1 MRKLFLLLFSA
12 LLVCCFVGCDQDAEP
27 KVAAVSF
34 DANGATGRVPST
46 INVRI
51 GKSFSVPSKGSLEK
65 RGYDFA
71 GWNTSPSGNG
81 TQFASYRSGTANED
95 MTLYAQWKIHTY
107 NIEYDYMYGELPPEE
122 WNRSSY
128 TVDTESFQ
136 LANPTREGFEF
147 LGWKLY
153 GSDDSTAKKNCLVE
167 KGSVGDLHFVAV
179 WRQLSSWTV
188 SYNANGGNGWVTS
201 QTKYEGGVVTI
212 LDASTIERKG
222 YGFVCWNTKEDG
234 SGVDYNPNDT
244 YDKDDSL
251 SLYAQWEI
259 LEYSIKYDLTGGFF
273 EGAASNPDAY
283 TVESASFALKNPV
296 KEGHV
301 FLGWKNAG
309 SADSTAKSSF
319 VFEKGSYGDCFLV
332 AVWRTLKELTIS
344 FYVNAA
350 SSEDAYSFVK
360 VMEGES
366 FVIPSGEGLSRDGY
380 DFAAWDTRSSGNGTK
395 YEPSQEIVVD
405 CDLKLYAQWTLHNY
419 SIYYDLAGG
428 YFPVGLSVPDHYT
441 IETRTFALN
450 EPSKNGSSFLG
461 WKPAGS
467 NDSSA
472 NKSFS
477 IEKGSYGDLSF
488 VAVWGHVISYD
499 SNGGE
504 GNLESQTKLEG
515 ATLTLATAEGFSRDG
530 YEFDCWNTKAD
541 GSGTNYQQGDVFD
554 EDRDVT
560 LYAKWTLVSYPI
572 TYNFNGG
579 YLTDGSFNLNS
590 YTIETDTFA
599 LANPKRN
606 GDWTFIGWKLSGDED
621 KTAQEF
627 VKIQKG
633 STGAKSFVAV
643 WGHYVSYNI
652 NGGYGEVKRQIKYE
666 KTPLILASLE
676 GLSRKGYSIETWNTS
691 PDGSGTNYNPSS
703 MFNGDRDMVLY
714 AKWDIE
720 HYGISYELDGGLLPD
735 GLENPLDYTVE
746 TPTFELNAPE
756 KDGYKFLGWK
766 LAGSDDSTSNPDI
779 KIARGSTGD
788 KSYVAVW
795 QPLNSCWVQYVANG
809 GSGSVGRQI
818 KYEGVPLAISD
829 VTGLSRDGYD
839 FVCWNTS
846 ANGSG
851 TDYKPGDLY
860 RADSN
865 LTLYAQWRIVSYK
878 IGYDLDGGALPA
890 GCSNPV
896 AYTMESESFTLV
908 NPSKEGYEFLGWKIV
923 GYSDSTASKTV
934 SIEKGSLGAKA
945 FVAVWRQL
953 NRYEVTYNANG
964 GTGSIESQSKLEGHS
979 LIVSNPLNIARTG
992 YSFKEWNT
1000 KADGSGESYNP
1011 GDSYNV
1017 DQDLVLYAKWSAV
1030 QYLISY
1036 NLDGGILPVGSS
1048 NPISYTIEYD
1058 SFTLNNPTKAGYV
1071 FLGWKLS
1078 GFSNSTA
1085 QKVFEIEKGSVGNKS
1100 LIAVWRQLN
1109 EYTISYNV
1117 NGGSGSVPS
1126 QTKLEGASIAI
1137 AEPEGISR
1145 NGYMFACWNTML
1157 DGSGKSYNPNDI
1169 FSSDYNLNL
1178 YAEWDIVK
1186 YSISYDLGDGTI
1198 PTGYDNPKEYDVE
1211 TDTIILVNPERLGYK
1226 FIGWKE
1232 FGSADETAEENVS
1245 IAKGSTGNKFFV
1257 AVWKQLK
1264 KYVISYDSNGGT
1276 GFIPSQTMYE
1286 GDIITISPAFNIS
1299 RSGYE
1304 FVCWNTE
1311 PDGSGTDYQPLTS
1324 RGCQNVKLYAKWRI
1338 LTYEIEYDL
1347 AGGVIEGEN
1356 NPSTYT
1362 VEKDTFTLSNPVKEG
1377 YRFLGWKV
1385 FGSADET
1392 ALESIEIKKGSTG
1405 NKFFIAV
1412 WRQLAKYTISYDANG
1427 GTGSIPSQTKYEG
1440 DLVVLQDSNGL
1451 EREGFQFT
1459 SWNTSSDGS
1468 GMTFY
1473 PDDVYTDDGNLSLYA
1488 IWIEDPLT
1496 YTYLPETDSYSV
1508 TCSDKTISS
1517 VVIPSVH
1524 KGKPVTEIGAYA
1536 FDEFSSLISVEMPLS
1551 LTAIGKCAFWGCRG
1565 LTGSLT
1571 IPDGVTDIGACA
1583 FEGCSG
1589 LTGNLIIPKGVTNI
1603 NDDVFR
1609 GCSGLTGSLI
1619 IPEGVTNIG
1628 AYAFSGCSGLTGSL
1642 IIPEVVT
1649 SIGEYAFSK
1658 CSGLT
1663 GDLIVPDG
1671 VTTIGV
1677 GAFSECSGLTGS
1689 LAIPNGVT
1697 TIEAWVFSGCSG
1709 LTGNLTIPD
1718 GVTSIEV
1725 GAFKGCTGLSGSLTM
1740 PNGVVCIGDRAFQGC
1755 SSLSGDLRMSENLK
1769 SIGEYAFHGCN
1780 GLTGELRIPNSVTI
1794 IDDFTFC
1801 GCSGFSG
1808 SLFLPAEVTSIG
1820 DGAFSGCS
1828 GLTGSLTI
1836 PDSVTVIGG
1845 SAFYNCSGLTGNLV
1859 IPDEVTIIGDC
1870 AFSGCSGLSGDL
1882 IIPNGVIYI
1891 GRRAFGDCSGLTG
1904 ALTIP
1909 DGVTTINER
1918 AFAGCSGLTG
1928 SLIIPDNVTSIEE
1941 SAFEG
1946 CSGLTGSLIIPD
1958 NVTSIGEYAF
1968 SKCSGL
1974 TGNLKIPESV
1984 ISIGVGAFYCCS
1996 SLTGSLTIPEGVTS
2010 ISSLSFNGCRG
2021 LTGRLVIPSGVT
2033 SIGSSAF
2040 NCCSGLTGS
2049 LEIPDGVTSIGNHAF
2064 ADCSG
2069 LTGSLKMPGKVKN
2082 IGNFAFYNCQ
2092 GLTRL
2097 TFSGIAELST
2107 IGDYAFNRCR
2117 GLTSID
2123 VPKGVTDI
2131 GEGAFLGCN
2140 SLTNINYEESI
2151 SRWNAITKR
2160 ADWDFGTPN
2169 YTIHFSDGT
2178 TMTKE

>member
-1 MRKLFLLLFSA
+1 MRKLFLLLFAA

-34 DANGATGRVPST
+34 DANGATGKVPST

-107 NIEYDYMYGELPPEE
+107 SIEYDYMYGELPPEE
-122 WNRSSY
+122 WNRSNY

-136 LANPTREGFEF
+136 LVNPTREGYEF
-147 LGWKLY
+147 WGWKLY
-153 GSDDSTAKKNCLVE
+153 GSDDSTAKKSYLVE
-167 KGSVGDLHFVAV
+167 KGSVGDLHFVAA
-179 WRQLSSWTV
+179 WKQLSSWTV
-188 SYNANGGNGWVTS
+188 SYNANGGSGWVLS
-201 QTKYEGGVVTI
+201 QTKYEGGTVTI

-234 SGVDYNPNDT
+234 SGVDYRPNDT

-251 SLYAQWEI
+251 SLYAKWEI
-259 LEYSIKYDLTGGFF
+259 FEYSIKYDLTGGFL
-273 EGAASNPDAY
+273 EGEASNPDAY
-283 TVESASFALKNPV
+283 TVETASFTLKNPV

-309 SADSTAKSSF
+309 SADSTARSSF
-319 VFEKGSYGDCFLV
+319 VFEKGSYGDRSLV
-332 AVWRTLKELTIS
+332 AVWRPLKELTIS

-350 SSEDAYSFVK
+350 SSEDAYSSVK

-366 FVIPSGEGLSRDGY
+366 FVIPSGEELSRNGY
-380 DFAAWDTRSSGNGTK
+380 DFASWNTMSSGNGTK
-395 YEPSQEIVVD
+395 YEPSQKIVVD
-405 CDLKLYAQWTLHNY
+405 CDLKLYVQWSLHNY

-450 EPSKNGSSFLG
+450 EPSKNGSTFLG

-504 GNLESQTKLEG
+504 GNRESQTKLEG
-515 ATLTLATAEGFSRDG
+515 ATLTLATAEGFSRNG

-541 GSGTNYQQGDVFD
+541 GSGTNYQRGAVFD
-554 EDRDVT
+554 EDRDAT

-691 PDGSGTNYNPSS
+691 SDGSGTNYNPSS

-720 HYGISYELDGGLLPD
+720 LYGISYELDGGLLPD
-735 GLENPLDYTVE
+735 GLENPLVYTVE
-746 TPTFELNAPE
+746 TPTFELHAPE

-818 KYEGVPLAISD
+818 KYEGVPLTISG
-829 VTGLSRDGYD
+829 VNGLSRDGYD

-878 IGYDLDGGALPA
+878 IEYDLDGGALPA

-923 GYSDSTASKTV
+923 GYPDSTASKTV

-953 NRYEVTYNANG
+953 NRYKVTYNANG
-964 GTGSIESQSKLEGHS
+964 GTGSIESQSKLEGHF

-1036 NLDGGILPVGSS
+1036 NLDGGILPIGSS

-1078 GFSNSTA
+1078 GSSNSTA
-1085 QKVFEIEKGSVGNKS
+1085 KKVFEIEKGSVGNKS

-1137 AEPEGISR
+1137 AEPEGVSR
-1145 NGYMFACWNTML
+1145 NGYMFACWNTL
-1157 DGSGKSYNPNDI
+1157 SDGSGKSYNPNDI

-1178 YAEWDIVK
+1178 YVEWDVVK
-1186 YSISYDLGDGTI
+1186 YSISYDLGGGTI

-1211 TDTIILVNPERLGYK
+1211 TDTIVLTNPEMLGYK
-1226 FIGWKE
+1226 FLGWKE

-1245 IAKGSTGNKFFV
+1245 IVKGSTGNRSFV

-1276 GFIPSQTMYE
+1276 GSIPSQTMYE
-1286 GDIITISPAFNIS
+1286 GDIVTISPAFNLS
-1299 RSGYE
+1299 RTGYE

-1311 PDGSGTDYQPLTS
+1311 PDGSGTDYLPLST

-1362 VEKDTFTLSNPVKEG
+1362 VEKDTFTLTNPVKEG

-1385 FGSADET
+1385 LGSPDET
-1392 ALESIEIKKGSTG
+1392 ALEAIEIKKGSTG
-1405 NKFFIAV
+1405 DKSFVAV
-1412 WRQLAKYTISYDANG
+1412 WKQLVKYTISYDSNG
-1427 GTGSIPSQTKYEG
+1427 GSGSIPSQTKYEG
-1440 DLVVLQDSNGL
+1440 DSVVLRDSNSF
-1451 EREGFQFT
+1451 EREGFQFV
-1459 SWNTSSDGS
+1459 SWNTCSDGS
-1468 GMTFY
+1468 GTAFY
-1473 PDDVYTDDGNLSLYA
+1473 SGDVFTDDRNLLLYA

-1496 YTYLPETDSYSV
+1496 YTYLPETGSYSV

-1524 KGKPVTEIGAYA
+1524 KGKPVTEIGSYA
-1536 FDEFSSLISVEMPLS
+1536 FHKCSNLMNVGIPLS
-1551 LTAIGKCAFWGCRG
+1551 VTYIGCGAFMECISLVNVELPFGVEVIEKDTFYGCLG
-1565 LTGSLT
+1565 LTSVK
-1571 IPDGVTDIGACA
+1571 IPTGVTTIGGSA
-1583 FEGCSG
+1583 FYKCSN
-1589 LTGNLIIPKGVTNI
+1589 LTGNLIIP
-1603 NDDVFR
+1603 
-1609 GCSGLTGSLI
+1609 
-1619 IPEGVTNIG
+1619 EG
-1628 AYAFSGCSGLTGSL
+1628 
-1642 IIPEVVT
+1642 VT
-1649 SIGEYAFSK
+1649 SIGEYAFGECNS
-1658 CSGLT
+1658 LT
-1663 GDLIVPDG
+1663 GKLIIPDG
-1671 VTTIGV
+1671 VTVIER
-1677 GAFSECSGLTGS
+1677 GAFSRCGGLTIIEIPESVTSIGDFAFYDCRSLTSVNLPSSITSIGNSAFSDCRSLIGINIPSSVTDIGAYAFTNCFNLTGS
-1689 LAIPNGVT
+1689 IIIPDGVARIEDCTFAGCSSLTGIEIPNSVKSIGRNAFSDCSSLIGNLMIPEGVT
-1697 TIEAWVFSGCSG
+1697 RIEDQTFYRCNNITSCEIPSSVKVIGSEAFYSCEGLTSLTIPNTSELEIIGDSAFKLCSNLTGYLIIPDSITSIGNYAFFGCSNLCGNLTVPENITNIGDYAFGHCSSLSGSLTIPGSVVNIGYGAFLGCSNLVGALVLQDGVESIGPLAFSRCSSLTSIELPESVTIIGGSAFSGCKSLTSCNIPSGVTALEDGVFSGCINWAGNLALPDGIKSIG
-1709 LTGNLTIPD
+1709 RYAFSDCKNLTGNLTIPD
-1718 GVTSIEV
+1718 GVTTI
-1725 GAFKGCTGLSGSLTM
+1725 GDHAFDCCSGFIGSLSI
-1740 PNGVVCIGDRAFQGC
+1740 PDAV
-1755 SSLSGDLRMSENLK
+1755 K
-1769 SIGEYAFHGCN
+1769 SIGSEAFYNCVGLTRITISNTSELEIVGEAAFIFCN
-1780 GLTGELRIPNSVTI
+1780 GLTGIEIPASVIRI
-1794 IDDFTFC
+1794 
-1801 GCSGFSG
+1801 
-1808 SLFLPAEVTSIG
+1808 
-1820 DGAFSGCS
+1820 DGYVFQSC
-1828 GLTGSLTI
+1828 
-1836 PDSVTVIGG
+1836 
-1845 SAFYNCSGLTGNLV
+1845 YNLV
-1859 IPDEVTIIGDC
+1859 NICYRGTI
-1870 AFSGCSGLSGDL
+1870 SQW
-1882 IIPNGVIYI
+1882 
-1891 GRRAFGDCSGLTG
+1891 
-1904 ALTIP
+1904 
-1909 DGVTTINER
+1909 NE
-1918 AFAGCSGLTG
+1918 
-1928 SLIIPDNVTSIEE
+1928 
-1941 SAFEG
+1941 
-1946 CSGLTGSLIIPD
+1946 
-1958 NVTSIGEYAF
+1958 
-1968 SKCSGL
+1968 
-1974 TGNLKIPESV
+1974 
-1984 ISIGVGAFYCCS
+1984 
-1996 SLTGSLTIPEGVTS
+1996 
-2010 ISSLSFNGCRG
+2010 
-2021 LTGRLVIPSGVT
+2021 
-2033 SIGSSAF
+2033 
-2040 NCCSGLTGS
+2040 
-2049 LEIPDGVTSIGNHAF
+2049 
-2064 ADCSG
+2064 
-2069 LTGSLKMPGKVKN
+2069 
-2082 IGNFAFYNCQ
+2082 
-2092 GLTRL
+2092 
-2097 TFSGIAELST
+2097 
-2107 IGDYAFNRCR
+2107 
-2117 GLTSID
+2117 
-2123 VPKGVTDI
+2123 
-2131 GEGAFLGCN
+2131 
-2140 SLTNINYEESI
+2140 
-2151 SRWNAITKR
+2151 ITKSVN
-2160 ADWDFGTPN
+2160 WDYQTPN